1 MADSDRRDFI
11 KQVAA
16 GSAVLLI
23 APHAYAA
30 LNAAETES
38 DKKIFS
44 KYFKVEVK
52 GIYGEVPGVTKID
65 PGRVRISIEETTQ
78 GDKPEYRTYTYGKHE
93 YDDLTMTVQQG
104 PGMVKLQKWA
114 DKAMKVGGQG
124 DALRRDISIYLL
136 ARDKSTVLKTINCFG
151 CYPVSFNAGDHSTGS
166 DVKAITLTCNIS
178 RIEVA

>member
-23 APHAYAA
+23 APHAHAV
-30 LNAAETES
+30 LNAGKTSS
-38 DKKIFS
+38 DQKLFS

-65 PGRVRISIEETTQ
+65 PGRVTVSIEETTQ
-78 GDKPEYRTYTYGKHE
+78 GDQPDYRTYTYGKHH

-114 DKAMKVGGQG
+114 DKSMKTGGAG
-124 DALRRDISIYLL
+124 NALRRDISIYLL
-136 ARDKSTVLKTINCFG
+136 ARDKTTVLKTINCFG
-151 CYPVSFNAGDHSTGS
+151 CYPVGLNAGDHSTGS
-166 DVKAITLTCNIS
+166 DVKTITLTCNIS